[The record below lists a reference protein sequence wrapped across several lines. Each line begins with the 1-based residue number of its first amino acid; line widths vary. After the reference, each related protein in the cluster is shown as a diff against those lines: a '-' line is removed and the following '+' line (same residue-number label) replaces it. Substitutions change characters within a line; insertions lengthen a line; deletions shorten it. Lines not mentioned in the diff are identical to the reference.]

1 MMKRRVAGLGVS
13 LAALG
18 ALLIPAAASAG
29 TLDQEQALSSGA
41 SHSIYDDDG
50 MGSSGQSVAQTFTAG
65 LTGDL
70 DQVDMNI
77 SKFGTPTADL
87 TVQIWDTVGGTPVNV
102 LATESVPAA
111 SLTTTPAF
119 TPVTF
124 DPRVPVTA
132 GTQYAIVAW
141 AATPFASP
149 YSWTEAGANPYAAGE
164 LRVQLAPNASP
175 PTPGFWGPSGATFDM
190 TFRTYVVT
198 PPTTT
203 PPPPTTTG
211 PTGQRAAALAKCKK
225 KRKKL
230 DWSKRRYKK
239 CKKQANLLPV

>member
-1 MMKRRVAGLGVS
+1 MSRRGAGLAVLIGGAT
-13 LAALG
+13 LLFAA
-18 ALLIPAAASAG
+18 PASAG
-29 TLDQEQALSSGA
+29 TLDQSQTLADGA

-70 DQVDMNI
+70 DQVDLNI
-77 SKFGTPTADL
+77 SKFGSPAADL
-87 TVQIWDTVGGTPVNV
+87 TVQIWDTVSGTPVNV
-102 LATESVPAA
+102 LATESVPAS

-119 TPVTF
+119 TPVIF

-149 YSWTEAGANPYAAGE
+149 YSWTEAGGNPYAAGE

-198 PPTTT
+198 PPVTT
-203 PPPPTTTG
+203 PPPPAATSA
-211 PTGQRAAALAKCKK
+211 PTGQRAAALKKCKK

-230 DWSKRRYKK
+230 DWSKKRYKK